1 MTAENMVAVF
11 NGDLRG
17 TDLVGESSV
26 EKPVR
31 HLPRIGNDVSADA
44 AIQVACV
51 VANTNHEARCTS
63 AEFAQCVYMSE
74 AETFNQ
80 FCIEFGWLELRVNS
94 GNERVPSPC
103 AIKLFHRR
111 FDSTSHRD
119 PIDEL
124 SYFLKWISIGG
135 FDGAPAPA
143 EWLSKVREYIAR
155 QKASRTVA
163 DASS

>member
-1 MTAENMVAVF
+1 MTAENVVATF
-11 NGDLRG
+11 NDNSIHA
-17 TDLVGESSV
+17 DFVGETVV
-26 EKPVR
+26 EKPIR
-31 HLPRIGNDVSADA
+31 YLPRVRGNVRANE
-44 AIQVACV
+44 AIQIACV
-51 VANTNHEARCTS
+51 GANANDEARCTS

-80 FCIEFGWLELRVNS
+80 FCIEFGWLELRVES

-111 FDSTSHRD
+111 FNSTSRRD